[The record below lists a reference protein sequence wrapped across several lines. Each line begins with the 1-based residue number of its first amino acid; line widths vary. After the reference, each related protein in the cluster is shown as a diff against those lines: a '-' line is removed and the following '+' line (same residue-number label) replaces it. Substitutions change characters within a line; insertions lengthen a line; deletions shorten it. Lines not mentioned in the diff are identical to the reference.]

1 MGIEQ
6 FVIGGLAFIFILG
19 AAVVIHEFGH
29 FAVAKLLGIRV
40 ETFSVGFGPR
50 LFGRKWGTTD
60 YRVSA
65 IPLGGY
71 VKLGGDESNA
81 PIEGEGASDI
91 PPEEQF
97 NLRPRWQR
105 IAVAVAGPVMNII
118 TALAIPFVGA
128 MMFGVPV
135 TPTSPVVARIAP
147 NSAAQEAGLQP
158 GDRIVSFNGLENPTF
173 DRIRGDALV
182 VPDQPQPIPISIERN
197 GQRIDL
203 TITPKV
209 RKEGTE
215 SIGDLGF
222 LPDYGVVPVLIS
234 GVDPESAAAKAG
246 LQAGDRLLAIN
257 NETIRNSEQARQ
269 YIREFKDQQLQL
281 KVERNGQQV
290 DITSGVNRVRDAN
303 GGERT
308 QLGVFLSDDPLR
320 QSVGIAGAARYAVN
334 FNLEIL
340 RLTGRALKQFFTGQ
354 RSARNTISG
363 PIGIAR
369 AASTSANELGWAGV
383 FGMLGFLSLS
393 LGVFN
398 LLPIPVLDGGAIF
411 ILLLEA
417 VLSWVGIKLSM
428 TLRERIQQVGFVMLL
443 LLMVFVISNDILKEA
458 SIFRGDGA
466 DKPAQTAPAA
476 PQK

>member
-128 MMFGVPV
+128 LMFGVPV

-158 GDRIVSFNGLENPTF
+158 GDRIVSFNGLDNPTF

-197 GQRIDL
+197 GQRID
-203 TITPKV
+203 TAITPKV

-290 DITSGVNRVRDAN
+290 DITSGVNRVRDAQ